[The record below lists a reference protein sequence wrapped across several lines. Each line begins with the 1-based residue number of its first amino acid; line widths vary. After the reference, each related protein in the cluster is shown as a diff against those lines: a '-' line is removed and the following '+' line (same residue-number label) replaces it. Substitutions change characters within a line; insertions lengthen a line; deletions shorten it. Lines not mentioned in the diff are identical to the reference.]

1 MHQTKAAPLLMFKM
15 NTKLFI
21 NSFTDVDDRIAHMR
35 NNNRTNSMIF
45 IACHLLDARFFMS
58 NYIGAPAHNP
68 YQQLFDKTHG
78 TDNFSHWPPLED
90 IISLWEDI
98 SPKISSKINSLHI
111 NELKLK
117 SDKSFPI
124 DDDTKLGGISF
135 LIGHESYH
143 IGQLGLLRKY
153 YGLDPVKYS

>member
-1 MHQTKAAPLLMFKM
+1 MFKL
-15 NTKLFI
+15 NTGLFI
-21 NSFTDVDDRIAHMR
+21 NSFAGVDDRIAHMKI
-35 NNNRTNSMIF
+35 NNRTNSMIF

-68 YQQLFDKTHG
+68 YKQLLDEIHG
-78 TDNFSHWPPLED
+78 INNSSHWPPLED

-98 SPKISSKINSLHI
+98 SPKISSKLQSLRHGD
-111 NELKLK
+111 LQLK

-124 DDDTKLGGISF
+124 KDNTKLGGISF

-143 IGQLGLLRKY
+143 IGQIGLLRKY
-153 YGLDPVKYS
+153 YGLDAVKYS